1 LLAFKFCWFPEKG
14 CAKKPGVFT
23 PGLIQGRWLGA
34 EDFEALQQL
43 IAEHP
48 CWSRRRLSIALCEV
62 LNWRTASGQLKD
74 MSARLLLN
82 KLAERGFIKLP
93 PRQRGGGRQILRA
106 LWEPELFSLTAGA
119 GDLIA
124 GPLRALQPLEVIGV
138 EPRTMQANAFV
149 WHLAQHHYLGFEG
162 AAGQNLRYLIRDCYG
177 RDLACVLFAAAAWK
191 VKARDAFIGWS
202 AQQRQQ
208 RLCLVINN
216 SRFLILPQVRVA
228 HLASHILGTI
238 LRRLRSDWQRKYH
251 LAPCLVETFVECE
264 RFSGI
269 CYRAANWLRVGQTCG
284 RSRHDRDHTLQV
296 PVKDIYLYPLCHDF
310 KERLCA

>member
-1 LLAFKFCWFPEKG
+1 MLAFKFCWFPEKG
-14 CAKKPGVFT
+14 GAKKPGVIT
-23 PGLIQGRWLGA
+23 PGLIQGRWLGV
-34 EDFEALQQL
+34 EDFEVLQQL

-48 CWSRRRLSIALCEV
+48 RWSRRRLSVALCEV

-106 LWEPELFSLTAGA
+106 LSEPELFSLTAGA
-119 GDLIA
+119 GDLIE

-138 EPRTMQANAFV
+138 EPRTIQAKAFV

-191 VKARDAFIGWS
+191 VRARDTFIGWS

-208 RLCLVINN
+208 R
-216 SRFLILPQVRVA
+216 P
-228 HLASHILGTI
+228 TI
-238 LRRLRSDWQRKYH
+238 AVFSFCPKCGYRIWP
-251 LAPCLVETFVECE
+251 ATF
-264 RFSGI
+264 
-269 CYRAANWLRVGQTCG
+269 
-284 RSRHDRDHTLQV
+284 
-296 PVKDIYLYPLCHDF
+296 
-310 KERLCA
+310 